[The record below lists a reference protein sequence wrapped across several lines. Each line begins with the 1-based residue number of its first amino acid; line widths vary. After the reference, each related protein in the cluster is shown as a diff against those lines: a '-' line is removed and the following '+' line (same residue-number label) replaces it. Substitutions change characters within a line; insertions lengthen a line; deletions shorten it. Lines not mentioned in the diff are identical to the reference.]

1 MQFALEPPCVHRYLN
16 IRAKRQ
22 CSFPYTLKHPASNM
36 NIQKAEFLSC
46 CSDYRKC
53 PQENLPEYAFIGR
66 SNVGKSS
73 LINCLCQQNGLAKT
87 SSSPGKTQT
96 IVHFKVDDRWFL
108 ADLPGYGY
116 ASVGKKQRE
125 QWQKMTRDYLLR
137 RPNLFCVF
145 VLVDLRIPPQKIDLE
160 FLQFLG
166 ENELPLCVI
175 GTKAD
180 KLGKM
185 ALESSTEAIKAALGE
200 MWEPLPPFIL
210 SSSETGLGREEILD
224 FIDKANK
231 TAASQG

>member
-1 MQFALEPPCVHRYLN
+1 
-16 IRAKRQ
+16 
-22 CSFPYTLKHPASNM
+22 M
-36 NIQKAEFLSC
+36 NIKNAEFVSC

-73 LINCLCQQNGLAKT
+73 LINCLCQRKGLAKT
-87 SSSPGKTQT
+87 SSSPGKTQA
-96 IVHFKVDDRWFL
+96 IVHFKVDNQWFL

-145 VLVDLRIPPQKIDLE
+145 VLVDLRIPPQKSDLD
-160 FLQFLG
+160 FLQLMG
-166 ENELPLCVI
+166 ENEVPVCII

-185 ALESSTEAIKAALGE
+185 ALENSAEAIKAALGE

-210 SSSETGLGREEILD
+210 SSAETGLGREEILD